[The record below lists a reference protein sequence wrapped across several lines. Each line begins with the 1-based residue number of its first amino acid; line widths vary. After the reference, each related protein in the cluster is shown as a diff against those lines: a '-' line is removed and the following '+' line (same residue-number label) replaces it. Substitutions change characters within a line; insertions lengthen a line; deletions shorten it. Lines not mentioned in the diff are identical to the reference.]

1 MPVSIEFSIARRKL
15 VSCTSA
21 AWICA
26 RRRRWRQ
33 LPSSIHTVS
42 TDSAATIQNS
52 VLLISPIEVR

>member
-21 AWICA
+21 VWICA

-42 TDSAATIQNS
+42 TDIATTIQNK
-52 VLLISPIEVR
+52 VLLISPMEVR